1 MRIVCSYDANTRV
14 FEGDMTDITVGRS
27 RPNNPVDLDLSPD
40 QKVSRQHCRIVLE
53 AGEYWIEDLGSV
65 HGTYIADIDIRGK
78 GRQRLQRGDA
88 IRVGDTRLELDI
100 VAEKPTS
107 PDVTT
112 DPAGTAPAADI
123 TAMLDASRSAFRA
136 TEQPTAEDAGRLTRL
151 YELLLQF
158 GAETHLDSL
167 LQKIVEGVVE
177 AIPRARRG
185 ALLIKDQATGH
196 LLLKAFVS
204 DGEPSVSLTYAQR
217 ALDQRQG
224 FIWQHGFDPSVSQ
237 LIHNIGSGMYVPLI
251 WKGAALGVLCVDNHD
266 SLPPFTAE
274 DLRFMLAVAQQ
285 AAMAVVQQQL
295 QQDLQRNAALMERLL
310 ANFSPK
316 VRDRLLS
323 KARLGRLRLGGD
335 RSEVSILI
343 SDIRGFTRM
352 SAAMDAEDVL
362 DLLNEYF
369 TPLVA
374 AIFRHD
380 GTIDKFVGDSIVA
393 VFGSPEPDP
402 QQHERAVRAALAM
415 RAVNQEVSGNRASR
429 RKVSCDMGFGVHC
442 GEVVHGFIGS
452 EERMEFTVVGD
463 AVNLTARYC
472 DGAAPGEI
480 VISPEMYQYVW
491 RLVQTERIS
500 IPTKHE
506 GTLPAYRVIA
516 LRA

>member
-1 MRIVCSYDANTRV
+1 MRIVHSHDATTRV
-14 FEGDMTDITVGRS
+14 FERDTTEITVGRS
-27 RPNNPVDLDLSPD
+27 RPNNPVDVDLSPD
-40 QKVSRQHCRIVLE
+40 QKVSRQHCRIWLE
-53 AGEYWIEDLGSV
+53 SGGYWIEDLGSV
-65 HGTYIADIDIRGK
+65 HGTYVADIDIRGK
-78 GRQRLQRGDA
+78 GRQRLRRGDT
-88 IRVGDTRLELDI
+88 IRIGDTTLELDI
-100 VAEKPTS
+100 AREEPAT
-107 PDVTT
+107 PDVKT
-112 DPAGTAPAADI
+112 DPPPAPPSDI
-123 TAMLDASRSAFRA
+123 TEMLDASRSAFCA
-136 TEQPTAEDAGRLTRL
+136 TEQPTPERASRLTLL

-177 AIPRARRG
+177 AIPRAKRG
-185 ALLIKDQATGH
+185 ALLIKEQATGH

-224 FIWQHGFDPSVSQ
+224 FIWQHGFDPTVSQ

-251 WKGAALGVLCVDNHD
+251 WKGHALGVLCVDNHD
-266 SLPPFTAE
+266 SLPPFTTE
-274 DLRFMLAVAQQ
+274 DLRLMLAVAQQ
-285 AAMAVVQQQL
+285 AAMAVTQQQL

-316 VRDRLLS
+316 VRDRLLT
-323 KARLGRLRLGGD
+323 KARHGRLRLGGD

-352 SAAMDAEDVL
+352 SADMDVEDVL

-369 TPLVA
+369 SPLVA

-393 VFGSPEPDP
+393 VFGSPDADP
-402 QQHERAVRAALAM
+402 QQHEKAVRAALAM
-415 RAVNQEVSGNRASR
+415 RAVNQEVSASR
-429 RKVSCDMGFGVHC
+429 TARHKIGCDMGFGVHC

-480 VISPEMYQYVW
+480 VISREMYQHVW

-500 IPTKHE
+500 IETKHE
-506 GTLPAYRVIA
+506 GVLPAYRVIA
-516 LRA
+516 LRG